1 MKIRN
6 NFELSDRENSKWD
19 VAKTVIIEKRIAFN
33 SGN

>member
-6 NFELSDRENSKWD
+6 NFELSDSENSKWD
-19 VAKTVIIEKRIAFN
+19 VAKTVITEKHIALN